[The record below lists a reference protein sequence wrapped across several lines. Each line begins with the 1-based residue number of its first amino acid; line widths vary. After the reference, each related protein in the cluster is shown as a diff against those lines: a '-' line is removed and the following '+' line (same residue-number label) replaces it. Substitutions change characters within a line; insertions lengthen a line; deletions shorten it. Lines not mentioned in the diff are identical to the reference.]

1 MRKAPHALELEEYWD
16 PYKLRVDES
25 PAHMVAGATCL
36 ENDTETK
43 LPVDGQALTVT
54 VEERG
59 TVAAERQA
67 VTVQG
72 RSYEVMIVT
81 KMGSSQKTYWWAR
94 GIGKVK
100 EIGDNQTEELV
111 SYQVAP

>member
-1 MRKAPHALELEEYWD
+1 M
-16 PYKLRVDES
+16 
-25 PAHMVAGATCL
+25 
-36 ENDTETK
+36 
-43 LPVDGQALTVT
+43 LTVP
-54 VEERG
+54 VEERW
-59 TVAAERQA
+59 TVTAERQP

-81 KMGSSQKTYWWAR
+81 KMSTTSTKTYWWAR

-100 EIGDNQTEELV
+100 EIGDNQTEELM